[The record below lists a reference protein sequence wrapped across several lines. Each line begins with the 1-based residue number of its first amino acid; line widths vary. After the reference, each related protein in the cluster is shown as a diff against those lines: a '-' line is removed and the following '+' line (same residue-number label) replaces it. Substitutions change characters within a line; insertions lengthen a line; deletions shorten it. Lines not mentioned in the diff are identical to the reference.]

1 MKFSCNAHNGGV
13 RDKKPVISL
22 FLLFKKTLIFEHT
35 PPLGACHGGGSEFNL
50 LMGWN
55 RDRKASYEE
64 MASPVHVTL
73 YKELDKLESTLI
85 TS

>member
-1 MKFSCNAHNGGV
+1 MNFSCNARNGGA

-22 FLLFKKTLIFEHT
+22 FLLFKTIIFELT
-35 PPLGACHGGGSEFNL
+35 PPLGACRGGGFEFSL

-55 RDRKASYEE
+55 RDHKASYEE

-73 YKELDKLESTLI
+73 YKEIDKLESILI

>member
-1 MKFSCNAHNGGV
+1 MEGRGIKSRSSHWSCFL
-13 RDKKPVISL
+13 KPLV
-22 FLLFKKTLIFEHT
+22 FEHT
-35 PPLGACHGGGSEFNL
+35 PPLGACRGGGFEFNL

-55 RDRKASYEE
+55 RDHKASYEE